1 MPKFGLWKMFRR
13 YWAPLIIS
21 CVLVSVALCFG
32 IELKTT
38 PSARETFSLFADFP
52 YGSLKDKNLESHI
65 KEVDPTLKIASA
77 FSFDPNSSD
86 YQTYYSTWSPN
97 CDMFLFSG
105 EYLENKDVSEFVPL
119 DSLGVSDG
127 YKVNGI
133 TYGLK
138 ADLSG
143 SVYFSNSEG
152 TYYCFFRKTSVHLGS
167 LDESSQSDLCLTL
180 AKDLFRVKLPARESS
195 L

>member
-1 MPKFGLWKMFRR
+1 MPKFVLWKMFRR

-21 CVLVSVALCFG
+21 CVLISVALCFG
-32 IELKTT
+32 VELKTT

-52 YGSLKDKNLESHI
+52 YGSLKGKDLENRI
-65 KEVDPTLKIASA
+65 KENDPALKRTTA
-77 FSFDPNSSD
+77 FSFDPSSND
-86 YQTYYSTWSPN
+86 YQTYYSTWAPS
-97 CDMFLFSG
+97 CDMLLFSG
-105 EYLENKDVSEFVPL
+105 EYLENKDMSEFVPL
-119 DSLGVSDG
+119 DSLSASDG

-143 SVYFSNSEG
+143 NAYFPNSEG
-152 TYYCFFRKTSVHLGS
+152 TYYCFFHKTSVHLGS

-180 AKDLFRVKLPARESS
+180 AKVLFRVELPA
-195 L
+195 